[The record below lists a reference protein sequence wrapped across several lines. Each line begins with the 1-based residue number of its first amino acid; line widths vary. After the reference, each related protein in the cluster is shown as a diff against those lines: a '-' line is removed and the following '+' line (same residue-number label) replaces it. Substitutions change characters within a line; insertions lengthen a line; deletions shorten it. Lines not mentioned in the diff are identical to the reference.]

1 MNEDLDID
9 AAEYVVG
16 TLDPLERA
24 AFAERLLSDGDAKR
38 AVTDWEMRF
47 HGLESVVAAVAPG
60 PHVWSAIERALPG
73 AALADGNA
81 RVREFRQHD
90 FKVIDGG
97 GKRSDP
103 STIKVSR
110 DRWRLGALAS
120 GAIAAALVVF
130 VVGRELQ
137 PVAKDGSS
145 SVYVAAVNRGGDKPA
160 LIVRV
165 DLKTRQVFVRPVAA
179 ETPAGKS
186 LELWYIG
193 DGKAPRSMG
202 LVDKVSQTL
211 TIPRGAQD
219 DAATFAV
226 SVEPQG
232 GSTTG
237 GPTGPV
243 VYAGQLVKE

>member
-1 MNEDLDID
+1 MTEDIDLD
-9 AAEYVVG
+9 AAEYVLG
-16 TLDPLERA
+16 TLDPDERV
-24 AFAERLLSDGDAKR
+24 AFAERLRSDGAAKR
-38 AVTDWEMRF
+38 AVTDWEMRLA
-47 HGLESVVAAVAPG
+47 GLAVAVAPIA
-60 PHVWSAIERALPG
+60 PEARVWSSIERALPDP
-73 AALADGNA
+73 AANA
-81 RVREFRQHD
+81 SRVREFRPND
-90 FKVIDGG
+90 LRVIDGG
-97 GKRSDP
+97 GKRGDP
-103 STIKVSR
+103 SSIKISR
-110 DRWRLGALAS
+110 DRWRLGALTS
-120 GAIAAALVVF
+120 GAVAAALLLF
-130 VVGRELQ
+130 VAGRELQ
-137 PVAKDGSS
+137 STTRDIPS

-179 ETPAGKS
+179 ETPVGKS

-202 LVDKVSQTL
+202 LVDTVSKTL
-211 TIPRGAQD
+211 SIPRGAGD

-226 SVEPQG
+226 SVEPRG

>member
-1 MNEDLDID
+1 MSEDLEID
-9 AAEYVVG
+9 AAEYVLG
-16 TLDPLERA
+16 TLDRTERETFA
-24 AFAERLLSDGDAKR
+24 ARLRSDGDARR
-38 AVTDWEMRF
+38 AVSEWEMRF
-47 HGLESVVAAVAPG
+47 AGLVDAVAPLAPG
-60 PHVWSAIERALPG
+60 PHIWSSIERALPP
-73 AALADGNA
+73 ADDKSS
-81 RVREFRQHD
+81 RVRQHD
-90 FKVIDGG
+90 FKVIDGSG
-97 GKRSDP
+97 RRSDP
-103 STIKVSR
+103 IAIKTSR
-110 DRWRLGALAS
+110 DRWRVGALAS
-120 GAIAAALVVF
+120 GAIAAALLVF
-130 VVGRELQ
+130 VAGRELR
-137 PVAKDGSS
+137 PIAKDTPS

-165 DLKTRQVFVRPVAA
+165 DMKTRQVSVRPVAA

-202 LVDKVSQTL
+202 LVENVSQTL

-226 SVEPQG
+226 SVEPRG

>member
-1 MNEDLDID
+1 
-9 AAEYVVG
+9 
-16 TLDPLERA
+16 
-24 AFAERLLSDGDAKR
+24 
-38 AVTDWEMRF
+38 MRF
-47 HGLESVVAAVAPG
+47 HGLESVVESVAPG
-60 PHVWSAIERALPG
+60 PHIWSSIERALPSSSALDG
-73 AALADGNA
+73 AA
-81 RVREFRQHD
+81 RVHEFRSHD

-97 GKRSDP
+97 KRSEP
-103 STIKVSR
+103 SAFKASR

-120 GAIAAALVVF
+120 GAVAAALLVF
-130 VVGRELQ
+130 VAGRELR
-137 PVAKDGSS
+137 PIPKDAPSS
-145 SVYVAAVNRGGDKPA
+145 IYVAAVNRGGDKPA

-179 ETPAGKS
+179 ETPSGHS

-202 LVDKVSQTL
+202 LVEKVSRTL

-226 SVEPQG
+226 TVEPQG